1 VTVEIDPNSGFCYGV
16 VRAIHMAE
24 NELQCGNTLFSL
36 GDIVHNEPEVAR
48 LNRCGMH
55 TIHHSDLQQLR
66 NTKVLIRA
74 HGEPPETYR
83 IATDNH
89 ISVVDATCPVVL
101 RLQKKVHRAYLES
114 QTNNGQVVIY
124 GKPGH
129 AEVNGLVGQTENT
142 AIVINSV
149 DEIGQIDVNRPVY
162 LFAQTTMT
170 IEGLQRIRTAIEQK
184 RSEQHTGENIPF
196 QVNDTIC
203 RQVANREPQLVDF
216 ARRRDVV
223 IFVSGSKSSNGK
235 ALYEVCLKANHRTHM
250 VATPKDIDMNWFAG
264 ASNAGVCGATSTPR
278 WLMEEVADKIL
289 SYLKTA
295 SPVST

>member
-1 VTVEIDPNSGFCYGV
+1 
-16 VRAIHMAE
+16 MAE

-48 LNRCGMH
+48 LNRCGMR
-55 TIHHSDLQQLR
+55 TIHHCELQQVR
-66 NTKVLIRA
+66 NAKVLIRA

-83 IATDNH
+83 IAAENN
-89 ISVVDATCPVVL
+89 ISLVDATCPVVL
-101 RLQKKVHRAYLES
+101 HLQKKVHRAYLES
-114 QTNNGQVVIY
+114 QTNNGQIVIY

-149 DEIGQIDVNRPVY
+149 VEAMQIDVNRPVY

-184 RSEQHTGENIPF
+184 RNIQYIAAGIPF

-203 RQVANREPQLVDF
+203 RQVSNREPQLVEF
-216 ARRRDVV
+216 SRCHDVV

-235 ALYEVCLKANHRTHM
+235 ALYEVCQKANSRTHM
-250 VATPKDIDMNWFAG
+250 IATPKDINMNWFADV
-264 ASNAGVCGATSTPR
+264 SNVGVCGATSTPR

-289 SYLKTA
+289 KSK
-295 SPVST
+295 

>member
-1 VTVEIDPNSGFCYGV
+1 VFVEIDPNSGFCYGV

-24 NELQCGNTLFSL
+24 NELQTGNMLFSL

-48 LNRCGMH
+48 LNRCGMR
-55 TIHHSDLQQLR
+55 TIHHDDLQQLR
-66 NTKVLIRA
+66 NAKVLIRA

-83 IATDNH
+83 IAAGNN
-89 ISVVDATCPVVL
+89 ISLVDATCPVVL
-101 RLQKKVHRAYLES
+101 HLQKKVHRAYLES
-114 QTNNGQVVIY
+114 QTNNGQIVIY

-149 DEIGQIDVNRPVY
+149 DEIGHIDVNFPVY

-170 IEGLQRIRTAIEQK
+170 IEGMQRIRKAIEQK
-184 RSEQHTGENIPF
+184 RDEQQIDNNIPF

-203 RQVANREPQLVDF
+203 RQVANREPQLTEF
-216 ARRRDVV
+216 SNRHDVV

-235 ALYEVCLKANHRTHM
+235 ALYEVCLKANSGTHL
-250 VATPKDIDMNWFAG
+250 VATPKDIDMSWFAD
-264 ASNAGVCGATSTPR
+264 ASNVGVCGATSTPR
-278 WLMEEVADKIL
+278 WLMEEVADRIQ
-289 SYLKTA
+289 
-295 SPVST
+295 PRHN